1 MADGSVNIDTKVDS
15 SGLKSGLK
23 DLSSVA
29 SSAISGLTKVL
40 AGTTAAISALAV
52 ASVKSYADYEQLVG
66 GVETLFG
73 AGGQSLEEYAES
85 VGQTVD
91 EAREQYDK
99 LIAAQESVQ
108 KASVRAYETA
118 GLSMNEYMET
128 VTSFAASLKQSCE
141 TELEAAEKADQ
152 AVIDMADNANK
163 MGTSM
168 ESIQNAYQGFAK
180 QNYTMLDNLKLGY
193 GGTKEEMERLLAD
206 AEKLTGIKYDI
217 SSLSDVYE
225 AIHVIQTELGI
236 TGTTAKEAATTI
248 SGSIGMMKSAWTNLV
263 TAMASDELPLDE
275 FIDAFVDS
283 VGIVADNVLPRV
295 EIVLG
300 GIADLISTLAPKI
313 ASKVP
318 ELVGAVLPSL
328 LEGATSLVSELAAAL
343 PSLLDTVVTSI
354 SDNTGILVD
363 SVISIGGSI
372 VDGLLSIAP
381 ALAEL
386 AADIVYQLASGI
398 VDNIPTIIQTA
409 GDMLEGFASA
419 FETYFP
425 VVVSKGAELLTQL
438 VNGIAGNLPSLVS
451 AALDALMRFATTL
464 YDNAPTIIE
473 TGFNLLSSLA
483 QGIIDALPEL
493 IAKGP
498 EIISKFANVINDNFP
513 TILAKGAELLWQI
526 ITGIIS
532 VIPDLIS
539 NAGNI
544 IKAIV
549 DVFTAFEWLNLGKSI
564 ISWFK
569 DGIVNMISAVSNAA
583 TNVRS
588 SVVEVISNLPG
599 KLFEFGKNAIEFL
612 GNGIKGMASA
622 AITAAKNVISG
633 IISSLASFP
642 SKFVTIGKNLL
653 LGIADGIAAAVSS
666 VISKAISAV
675 SGIVDSVKKF
685 FGIASPS
692 KLFKNLIGKNLMLGL
707 AEGIAAEGQAAI
719 DAAVDVA
726 EDIADVDF
734 NTQTPDVPDPDNVDY
749 AAIASNVRSSV
760 QSAKTDTGT
769 AVSAGSASEYYRGG
783 ADDSDTADDDSTGE
797 NPKYIQNDI
806 HLDGKRVA
814 RVITPYVAEEL
825 EWEGK

>member
-40 AGTTAAISALAV
+40 AGATAAISALAV
-52 ASVKSYADYEQLVG
+52 ASIKSYADYEQLVG

-313 ASKVP
+313 AAKVP

-363 SVISIGGSI
+363 SVISIGGSV

-381 ALAEL
+381 DLVGL
-386 AADIVYQLASGI
+386 GADL
-398 VDNIPTIIQTA
+398 
-409 GDMLEGFASA
+409 M
-419 FETYFP
+419 
-425 VVVSKGAELLTQL
+425 
-438 VNGIAGNLPSLVS
+438 IA
-451 AALDALMRFATTL
+451 
-464 YDNAPTIIE
+464 
-473 TGFNLLSSLA
+473 
-483 QGIIDALPEL
+483 
-493 IAKGP
+493 
-498 EIISKFANVINDNFP
+498 
-513 TILAKGAELLWQI
+513 
-526 ITGIIS
+526 
-532 VIPDLIS
+532 
-539 NAGNI
+539 
-544 IKAIV
+544 
-549 DVFTAFEWLNLGKSI
+549 
-564 ISWFK
+564 
-569 DGIVNMISAVSNAA
+569 
-583 TNVRS
+583 
-588 SVVEVISNLPG
+588 
-599 KLFEFGKNAIEFL
+599 
-612 GNGIKGMASA
+612 
-622 AITAAKNVISG
+622 
-633 IISSLASFP
+633 
-642 SKFVTIGKNLL
+642 
-653 LGIADGIAAAVSS
+653 
-666 VISKAISAV
+666 
-675 SGIVDSVKKF
+675 
-685 FGIASPS
+685 
-692 KLFKNLIGKNLMLGL
+692 L
-707 AEGIAAEGQAAI
+707 AEGIAANAGQMISSVGEGISDLANAVLTYAPELVNTGADIILSLATGVLSAAPQLL
-719 DAAVDVA
+719 DAVPQILETLVA
-726 EDIADVDF
+726 ELGTIGGMML
-734 NTQTPDVPDPDNVDY
+734 
-749 AAIASNVRSSV
+749 SV
-760 QSAKTDTGT
+760 GEDT
-769 AVSAGSASEYYRGG
+769 R
-783 ADDSDTADDDSTGE
+783 
-797 NPKYIQNDI
+797 
-806 HLDGKRVA
+806 
-814 RVITPYVAEEL
+814 
-825 EWEGK
+825 